1 VKGSVYL
8 TGDFSAQG
16 AVRLPGAHIGGELDC
31 SGASFVNPPGK
42 GVPHSGLALE
52 ARGIDVS
59 GYVFLRSIKA
69 VGQVQFLNAQ
79 IGRNLECNG
88 GTIVNPIQKDLPG
101 SGVAF
106 LADDLTVK
114 GSLFFSDGF
123 KANGEVRLLD
133 AHVGGTFGCEGGG
146 FTNLSREDLPG
157 SSRALSAD
165 RIHVGGSVFLGRGV
179 TAIGEVRLPRAEIG
193 GQLACNE
200 GDFQRAT
207 VDLTD
212 VSAGTLYD
220 DRARWPAEG
229 KLLLDGFT
237 YGRINAPRGIDVS
250 QRLAWLAL
258 QPSNPFPPRPYL
270 QLAKVLRES
279 GDDNGAQRVL
289 IEMEHRRWRNSMWG
303 PVLEW
308 TIGYGYD
315 PLRAFWWAAGLSAVG
330 WVLYRRAYRS
340 GGMVP
345 SEKDAY
351 AELCGGKPL
360 PPHYPAFSPL
370 VYSVENSLPL
380 VKLGQADK
388 WQPDPQPGR
397 ASKRKRTSWKRW
409 VPSAN
414 ARSLLR
420 CFLLLQIVMGWLLA
434 TLFLAG
440 VSGIVHKP

>member
-1 VKGSVYL
+1 M
-8 TGDFSAQG
+8 
-16 AVRLPGAHIGGELDC
+16 
-31 SGASFVNPPGK
+31 
-42 GVPHSGLALE
+42 PHSGLALE

-133 AHVGGTFGCEGGG
+133 AHVGGTFGCEGGS
-146 FTNLSREDLPG
+146 FTSPSREDLPG
-157 SSRALSAD
+157 SGRALSAD

-179 TAIGEVRLPRAEIG
+179 TAIGEVRLPRAEID
-193 GQLACNE
+193 GQLACND
-200 GDFQRAT
+200 GNFQRAT
-207 VDLTD
+207 VDITD
-212 VSAGTLYD
+212 VSACTLYD

-289 IEMEHRRWRNSMWG
+289 IEMEHRRWKNSTWG
-303 PVLEW
+303 PVVEW
-308 TIGYGYD
+308 TIGYGFD
-315 PLRAFWWAAGLSAVG
+315 PPPRVLVG
-330 WVLYRRAYRS
+330 RRAEHGRVGPIS
-340 GGMVP
+340 ARISIQWNGP
-345 SEKDAY
+345 QRKRC
-351 AELCGGKPL
+351 LCRVLRGE
-360 PPHYPAFSPL
+360 ASAA
-370 VYSVENSLPL
+370 SLPCL
-380 VKLGQADK
+380 LAARVFRREFTPAGEIG
-388 WQPDPQPGR
+388 PGR
-397 ASKRKRTSWKRW
+397 
-409 VPSAN
+409 
-414 ARSLLR
+414 
-420 CFLLLQIVMGWLLA
+420 
-434 TLFLAG
+434 
-440 VSGIVHKP
+440 